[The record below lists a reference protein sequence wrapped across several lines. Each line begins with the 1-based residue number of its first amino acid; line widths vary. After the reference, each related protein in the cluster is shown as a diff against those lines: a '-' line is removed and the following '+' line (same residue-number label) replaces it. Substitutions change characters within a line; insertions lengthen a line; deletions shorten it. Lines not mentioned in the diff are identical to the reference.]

1 MDNKMRQEKI
11 KVALNESLHPGEK
24 VLWQSDTE
32 HFGLLSGVGG
42 RRILIRGGITL
53 VVMLGIIGG
62 YVAAAPD
69 IKTNVVLIM
78 LVILALLLLSPV
90 MEWRSLQGQ
99 KYLLTNQ
106 RAILVRG
113 DQQVFSMPVQDIDD
127 AQILQLSPEETL
139 LLLGSR
145 MMEEPRRNLRFWASH
160 PLGSSESGKEVQGL
174 VFYAVRNAEQA
185 LQMISRQVAA

>member
-11 KVALNESLHPGEK
+11 EAALNEHLNPGEK
-24 VLWQSDTE
+24 ILWQSDTE
-32 HFGLLSGVGG
+32 HFGLLSGVRG
-42 RRILIRGGITL
+42 RRILIWWGITL

-78 LVILALLLLSPV
+78 LAILALLLLSPV

-113 DQQVFSMPVQDIDD
+113 DQ
-127 AQILQLSPEETL
+127 
-139 LLLGSR
+139 
-145 MMEEPRRNLRFWASH
+145 
-160 PLGSSESGKEVQGL
+160 
-174 VFYAVRNAEQA
+174 
-185 LQMISRQVAA
+185 